1 MSATTASL
9 QVRRYS
15 HGKRQRVFAKDP
27 TPTQASVLAYMR
39 EVFEE
44 NDQLPSVANIADHFG
59 WKSASAAQYY
69 VDGLI
74 RIGRL
79 EKNDLGRL
87 RFSRAKTNQGEPC

>member
-1 MSATTASL
+1 MSAITASL

-27 TPTQASVLAYMR
+27 TPTQALVLAYMR
-39 EVFEE
+39 EVFESE
-44 NDQLPSVANIADHFG
+44 DQLPPVANIAEHFG

-79 EKNDLGRL
+79 EKNALGKL
-87 RFSRAKTNQGEPC
+87 RFARAKKTEGEPC